1 MILAG
6 DIGGTKVNLA
16 FFENSESGLTMSVCG
31 TFPSHDH
38 SSLEEIVRLFIAQ
51 HQLKV
56 EYACFGIA
64 GPVKEGKGKLTNL
77 PWLVDARELARNLKL
92 KQVWLIND
100 LEANAHG
107 ITGLAPEDFVDLNPC
122 DAKIAGNIAV
132 ISAGTGLGE
141 GGLLWDGNHHLA
153 IPSEGG
159 HSDFAPR
166 TDLDIEL
173 LRYLRG
179 KFKQVSWENL
189 LSGRGTVNIYEF
201 LRDTGRGQ
209 EPAWLTAEFQTEDRA
224 KVITR
229 AAFSGKCD
237 LCAQTIDLFVQY
249 YGAEAGN
256 LALKVLATGGVYIG
270 GGIAPK
276 IISKL
281 RDGSFMKAFIGEGR
295 MKDLLATFPVRVIMN
310 DKTALIGAAN
320 YAATRAG
327 QIL

>member
-16 FFENSESGLTMSVCG
+16 FFENSECGLTLTVFG
-31 TFPSHDH
+31 TFPSRDH
-38 SSLEEIVRLFIAQ
+38 SSLEEIVRLFMAQ

-56 EYACFGIA
+56 EFACFGIA
-64 GPVKEGKGKLTNL
+64 GPVKEGKGQLTNL
-77 PWLVDARELARNLKL
+77 SWIVDARELAHNLKL
-92 KQVWLIND
+92 KQVWVIND

-107 ITGLAPEDFVDLNPC
+107 ITGLAPEDFVDLNSC
-122 DAKIAGNIAV
+122 DAKAAGNIAV

-173 LRYLRG
+173 LQYLRG

-224 KVITR
+224 KVISR

-276 IISKL
+276 IIGKL

-295 MKDLLATFPVRVIMN
+295 MKDLLATFPVRVILN
-310 DKTALIGAAN
+310 DKTALTGAAR
-320 YAATRAG
+320 YAAMRGG